1 MTKPHFYH
9 SHQSW
14 QSLLYAGGIFAIIY
28 NLTNAYAEIMD
39 NAYGIRHIAN
49 VFDKHIG
56 FIAPM
61 IVPYAL
67 SLPLFVISF
76 FIIDRKQLSY
86 LTHRLL
92 LLTLISGLIFYY
104 FPLKFSFVMT
114 DFYQWGV
121 DWSWAYQILFA
132 IDKPYNQLPSLHV
145 GFAVLIGT
153 SLYSTLKSWHG
164 LYAWLLMIICF
175 LIAIS
180 TMFTYQHH
188 SYDLLAGVLL
198 SGAVYYIERYLSLSY
213 TAILKA
219 NIIKYISLAIVWLI
233 VMKTLPTVIL
243 QSPITGIT
251 KWIFDLMAYH
261 GLICFLLVAFCYHR
275 YNKQLPDKLLRQLFN
290 KQQGKFTPFS
300 QFIFMY
306 FYAMYYLLWQLA
318 KYSQFL
324 QKTYKPINI
333 DNHTDI
339 LAIGRLPKSQYD
351 DKFFGKYQAIIWLDI
366 STELSCHITSSK
378 LADKSHYIYL
388 PMLDLVAY
396 QDCHLTQ
403 LIQQCQ
409 SIQKK
414 LSPKRTLIVCQCA
427 MGHSRSV
434 VMMAYLLAYMGK
446 YSADNIYTLID
457 KYYPKHRAKK
467 YIEQKNLTTLRLTEP
482 QFTIR
487 NANA

>member
-1 MTKPHFYH
+1 MSKAHFYH

-14 QSLLYAGGIFAIIY
+14 QSLLYAGGIFALIY
-28 NLTNAYAEIMD
+28 NLTNAYAQIID
-39 NAYGIRHIAN
+39 GTYGVPHIAN
-49 VFDKHIG
+49 TFDKHTP

-67 SLPLFVISF
+67 SMPLFVISF
-76 FIIDRKQLSY
+76 FIIDRRQLSC

-92 LLTLISGLIFYY
+92 LLTIISGLIFYY
-104 FPLKFSFVMT
+104 FPLKFSLVMT
-114 DFYQWGV
+114 DFYYWGV
-121 DWSWAYQILFA
+121 DWSWAYQMLFA

-145 GFAVLIGT
+145 GFAMLIAL
-153 SLYSTLKSWHG
+153 SLYSTLKSWCG
-164 LYAWLLMIICF
+164 LYAWLLVMICF

-180 TMFTYQHH
+180 TIFTYQHH
-188 SYDLLAGVLL
+188 SYDLLAGLICALL
-198 SGAVYYIERYLSLSY
+198 VYCIEHYLSSAY

-219 NIIKYISLAIVWLI
+219 NIIKYISLAVVWLI
-233 VMKTLPTVIL
+233 VIKTLPVIIS
-243 QSPITGIT
+243 QSPITGIASL
-251 KWIFDLMAYH
+251 IIDFIAYH

-275 YNKQLPDKLLRQLFN
+275 YKKQLPDKLLSQLFH
-290 KQQGKFTPFS
+290 KQQGRFTPLG

-324 QKTYKPINI
+324 QTTHKPIKI
-333 DNHTDI
+333 DKHTDI
-339 LAIGRLPKSQYD
+339 LAIGRLPKYHYD
-351 DKFFGKYQAIIWLDI
+351 DEFFNQYEAIIWLDI
-366 STELSCHITSSK
+366 STELSCHMTGSK

-388 PMLDLVAY
+388 PMLDLSAY

-409 SIQKK
+409 FIQKK

-446 YSADNIYTLID
+446 YSANNIYSLID
-457 KYYPKHRAKK
+457 GHYPKHRAKK
-467 YIEQKNLTTLRLTEP
+467 YIKHKHLT
-482 QFTIR
+482 TIR